1 MTRKTKDRILK
12 VTVIIFMVVM
22 VLSLLG
28 SSLISILT
36 LL

>member
-1 MTRKTKDRILK
+1 MTKKTKDRILK
-12 VTVIIFMVVM
+12 VIVIIFMVVM

-28 SSLISILT
+28 SNLISILT

>member
-1 MTRKTKDRILK
+1 MTKKTKDRILK
-12 VTVIIFMVVM
+12 VIVIIFMVVM

-28 SSLISILT
+28 SNLISILA